1 MSTAAPAL
9 ANSPATYG
17 GVAKTFHW
25 LTALLILTA
34 LPLGVIANNWPY
46 DTSAQLATKAMLFS
60 IHKTVGVSAFF
71 VALLR
76 ILWALS
82 QPKPALLHPDRRLE
96 AFAAETVH
104 WLLYVSLVIVPLSGW
119 LHHAATTGFA
129 PIWWPFGQSLPFVPK
144 NDAVAGFFA
153 AWHWLFTKVLIAAV
167 ALHIAGAVKHHV
179 IDRDA
184 TLARMLPGRRVE
196 TAPAAEAESRA
207 PVWAAAGL
215 WAVMIAAGSA
225 LGLSGGPAEGVQ
237 TQLDAAPSDWA
248 VQEGTLAITV
258 TQMGSQVEGSFADWT
273 AAIAFD
279 PDAPGAVK
287 GDVEVQIAIT
297 SLTLGS
303 ITSEAMKPEFF
314 AAEEYPTASF
324 AADIRDAEGENAYL
338 ADGTLTLKGTEQPV
352 TLPFT
357 LQLDGDTARM
367 EGSVT
372 LDRRDFGI
380 GTENYDDESSVAFD
394 VQVNVALTATR
405 EGQDG

>member
-1 MSTAAPAL
+1 MSTATPAF

-25 LTALLILTA
+25 LTALLILTT

-46 DTSAQLATKAMLFS
+46 DTSAQLATKGLLFS

-167 ALHIAGAVKHHV
+167 GLHVAGALKHHV

-196 TAPAAEAESRA
+196 TAPATEAESRA
-207 PVWAAAGL
+207 PVWTAAGL

-225 LGLSGGPAEGVQ
+225 LGLSGEPAEGVQ

-405 EGQDG
+405 EGQDE